1 MSNGKPMSK
10 SQLSG
15 HISEKAGIT
24 KKTAAEILYLLAQT
38 AYSEAKSNGEFT
50 VPGLGKF
57 VAGIRKARM
66 GRNPATGETIHIP
79 EKKVVKF
86 RIAKSAK
93 DNMI

>member
-15 HISEKAGIT
+15 HIAERAGIT
-24 KKTAAEILYLLAQT
+24 KKNAGEILDLLAQT
-38 AYSEAKSNGEFT
+38 AYSEAKSKGEFT

-57 VAGIRKARM
+57 VAGIRRARM

-79 EKKVVKF
+79 EKRVVKF

-93 DNMI
+93 DNMV

>member
-15 HISEKAGIT
+15 HIAEKAGIT
-24 KKTAAEILYLLAQT
+24 KKTAGEILDLLAQT
-38 AYSEAKSNGEFT
+38 AYSEAKSKGEFN
-50 VPGLGKF
+50 VPSLGKF
-57 VAGIRKARM
+57 VAGIRKACMR
-66 GRNPATGETIHIP
+66 RNPATGETIHIP

-93 DNMI
+93 DNMV

>member
-10 SQLSG
+10 SQLTG
-15 HISEKAGIT
+15 HLAEKTGIT
-24 KKTAAEILYLLAQT
+24 KKTAGEVLDALAQT

-86 RIAKSAK
+86 RIAKTAK
-93 DNMI
+93 DNMV

>member
-15 HISEKAGIT
+15 HIAERAGIT
-24 KKTAAEILYLLAQT
+24 KKNAGENLDLLAQT
-38 AYSEAKSNGEFT
+38 AYTEARSKGEFT

-57 VAGIRKARM
+57 VAGIRRARM

-93 DNMI
+93 DNMV

>member
-15 HISEKAGIT
+15 NIAEKTGIT
-24 KKTAAEILYLLAQT
+24 KKAAGEVLDALTQT
-38 AYSEAKSNGEFT
+38 AYSEARSKGEFT

-93 DNMI
+93 DNMV

>member
-15 HISEKAGIT
+15 HIAEKAGIT
-24 KKTAAEILYLLAQT
+24 KKTAGEILDLLAQT
-38 AYSEAKSNGEFT
+38 AYSEAKSRGEFT

-93 DNMI
+93 DNMV

>member
-15 HISEKAGIT
+15 NIAEKTGIT
-24 KKTAAEILYLLAQT
+24 KKAAGEVLDALAQT
-38 AYSEAKSNGEFT
+38 AYSEASSKGEFT

-86 RIAKSAK
+86 RIAKTAK
-93 DNMI
+93 DNMV

>member
-1 MSNGKPMSK
+1 MANGKPMSK

-15 HISEKAGIT
+15 HLAEKAGIT
-24 KKTAAEILYLLAQT
+24 KKNAGEILDILAQT
-38 AYSEAKSNGEFT
+38 AYSEARSKGEFT

-93 DNMI
+93 DNMV